1 MLNKLSIHNYALINQ
16 IDIDFK
22 DGLSVI
28 TGETGAGKS
37 IILGALSMILGGRAD
52 TKSIG
57 NADKKSIIEATFY
70 AKNDAEIDKFCT
82 SNDIDRFEDNN
93 FNFILRREISSSG
106 RSRAFINDTPV
117 TLQQLRDAAIRLIDI
132 HSQHQN
138 LLIADAKYQLQ
149 IIDSIAN
156 NVNELNEYKTQF
168 KKYIEIRNHL
178 NQRKI
183 EISKNKENEEFLRFQ
198 FDQLQKI
205 APKENEQEEL
215 ERKYEVLSNAESI
228 KDDLRH
234 IVNTLSDNEDSVL
247 SQISALKSVINRLN
261 LDLFNAESNDIKPRF
276 ESLYLELKDI
286 AEQFGDY
293 LSEVDSDPK
302 ELQSIEH
309 RLNLIYEAN
318 RRFNVNNENELLKIK
333 VDIES
338 QLANIDNSDDDISAL
353 EQKKKSEGIKLKELA
368 DKLSQTR
375 IKAADQFSSELIEM
389 AKPLGMSNL
398 KFSALV
404 SQNKL
409 TIDGQDSIEF
419 LCSFNKNQSLN
430 PISKVASGGEMSRI
444 MLCIKAIIAN
454 CMQLPTIIFDEID
467 TGVSGDIADRMGEMM
482 KEISDKIQV
491 ITITHLPQVA
501 SKGLIHY
508 KVYKTDNEQY
518 TTTNIKELSTEERI
532 EELAQMLSGSKIN
545 EAAILNAQSL
555 LNQQ

>member
-70 AKNDAEIDKFCT
+70 AKNDAEIDKFCI
-82 SNDIDRFEDNN
+82 SNDIDRFEDN
-93 FNFILRREISSSG
+93 NFILRREISSSG

-168 KKYIEIRNHL
+168 KKYIEIRNRL

-234 IVNTLSDNEDSVL
+234 VVNTLSDNEDSVL

-338 QLANIDNSDDDISAL
+338 QLTSIDNSDDDISAL

-375 IKAADQFSSELIEM
+375 IKAANQFSSELIEM
-389 AKPLGMSNL
+389 AKPLGMSNI

-501 SKGLIHY
+501 SKGLSHY

>member
-93 FNFILRREISSSG
+93 FILRREISSSG

-156 NVNELNEYKTQF
+156 NINELNEYKTQF
-168 KKYIEIRNHL
+168 KKYIEIRNRL

-302 ELQSIEH
+302 ELQLIEH

-338 QLANIDNSDDDISAL
+338 QLASIDNSDDDISAL

-389 AKPLGMSNL
+389 AKPLGMSNI

-501 SKGLIHY
+501 SKGLSHY

>member
-93 FNFILRREISSSG
+93 FILRREISSSG

-156 NVNELNEYKTQF
+156 NINELNEYKTQF
-168 KKYIEIRNHL
+168 KKYIEIRNRL

-286 AEQFGDY
+286 AEQFGDN

-338 QLANIDNSDDDISAL
+338 QLASIDNSDDDISAL

-375 IKAADQFSSELIEM
+375 IKAANQFSSELIEM
-389 AKPLGMSNL
+389 AKPLGMSNI

>member
-70 AKNDAEIDKFCT
+70 AKNDAEIDKFCI
-82 SNDIDRFEDNN
+82 SNDIDRFEDN
-93 FNFILRREISSSG
+93 NFILRREISSSG

-168 KKYIEIRNHL
+168 KKYIEIRNRL

-234 IVNTLSDNEDSVL
+234 IVNTLSDNENSVL
-247 SQISALKSVINRLN
+247 SQICALKSVINRLN
-261 LDLFNAESNDIKPRF
+261 LDLFNSESNDIKPRF

-302 ELQSIEH
+302 ELQLIEH

-338 QLANIDNSDDDISAL
+338 QLASIDNSDDDISAL

-389 AKPLGMSNL
+389 AKPLGMSNI

-467 TGVSGDIADRMGEMM
+467 TGVSGDIADRMGDMM

-501 SKGLIHY
+501 SKGLSHY

>member
-70 AKNDAEIDKFCT
+70 VENDAEIDKFCT
-82 SNDIDRFEDNN
+82 SNDIDRFEDN
-93 FNFILRREISSSG
+93 NFILRREISSSG

-168 KKYIEIRNHL
+168 KKYIEIRNRL

-333 VDIES
+333 VDIKS
-338 QLANIDNSDDDISAL
+338 QLVSIDNSDDDISAL

-389 AKPLGMSNL
+389 AKPLGMSNI

>member
-93 FNFILRREISSSG
+93 FILRREISSSG

-168 KKYIEIRNHL
+168 KKYIEIRNRL

-205 APKENEQEEL
+205 SPKENEQEEL

-338 QLANIDNSDDDISAL
+338 QLASIDNSDDDISAL

-389 AKPLGMSNL
+389 AKPLGMSNI

-501 SKGLIHY
+501 SKGLSHY

>member
-93 FNFILRREISSSG
+93 FILRREISSSG

-117 TLQQLRDAAIRLIDI
+117 TLQQLRDAAIKLIDI

-168 KKYIEIRNHL
+168 KKYIEIRNRL

-338 QLANIDNSDDDISAL
+338 QLASIDNSDDDISTL

-389 AKPLGMSNL
+389 AKPLGMSNI

-501 SKGLIHY
+501 SKGLSHY

-532 EELAQMLSGSKIN
+532 KELAQMLSGSKIN

>member
-70 AKNDAEIDKFCT
+70 AKNDAEIDKFCI
-82 SNDIDRFEDNN
+82 SNDIDRFEDN
-93 FNFILRREISSSG
+93 NFILRREISSSG

-156 NVNELNEYKTQF
+156 NINELNEYKTQF
-168 KKYIEIRNHL
+168 KKYIEIRNRL

-302 ELQSIEH
+302 ELQLIEH

-338 QLANIDNSDDDISAL
+338 QLASIDNSDDDISAL

-389 AKPLGMSNL
+389 AKPLGMSNI

-501 SKGLIHY
+501 SKGLSHY

>member
-82 SNDIDRFEDNN
+82 SNDIDKFEDN
-93 FNFILRREISSSG
+93 NFILRREISSSG

-168 KKYIEIRNHL
+168 KKYIEIRNRL

-338 QLANIDNSDDDISAL
+338 QLASIDNSDDDISTL

-389 AKPLGMSNL
+389 AKPLGMSNI

>member
-70 AKNDAEIDKFCT
+70 AKNDTEIDKFCT
-82 SNDIDRFEDNN
+82 SNDIDRFEDN
-93 FNFILRREISSSG
+93 NFILRREISSSG

-168 KKYIEIRNHL
+168 KKYIEIRNRL

-338 QLANIDNSDDDISAL
+338 QLASIDNSDDDISAL

-389 AKPLGMSNL
+389 AKPLGMSNI

-555 LNQQ
+555 LNQ

>member
-93 FNFILRREISSSG
+93 FILRREISSSG

-156 NVNELNEYKTQF
+156 NINELNEYKTQF
-168 KKYIEIRNHL
+168 KKYIEIRNRL

-338 QLANIDNSDDDISAL
+338 QLTSIDNSDDDISAL

-375 IKAADQFSSELIEM
+375 IKAANQFSSELIEM
-389 AKPLGMSNL
+389 AKPLGMSNI

>member
-93 FNFILRREISSSG
+93 FILRREISSSG

-156 NVNELNEYKTQF
+156 NINELNEYKTQF
-168 KKYIEIRNHL
+168 KKYIEIRNRL

-338 QLANIDNSDDDISAL
+338 QLASIDNSDDDISAL

-375 IKAADQFSSELIEM
+375 IKAAGQFSSELIEM
-389 AKPLGMSNL
+389 AKPLGMSNI

-501 SKGLIHY
+501 SKGLSHY

>member
-70 AKNDAEIDKFCT
+70 VENDAEIDKFCT
-82 SNDIDRFEDNN
+82 SNDIDRFEDN
-93 FNFILRREISSSG
+93 NFILRREISSSG

-168 KKYIEIRNHL
+168 KKYIEIRNRL

-338 QLANIDNSDDDISAL
+338 QLASIDNSDDDISAL
-353 EQKKKSEGIKLKELA
+353 EQKKKTEGIKLKELA

-389 AKPLGMSNL
+389 AKPLGMSNI

-501 SKGLIHY
+501 SKGLSHY

>member
-70 AKNDAEIDKFCT
+70 AKNDAEIDKFCI
-82 SNDIDRFEDNN
+82 SNDIDRFEDN
-93 FNFILRREISSSG
+93 NFILRREISSSG

-168 KKYIEIRNHL
+168 KKYIEIRNRL

-338 QLANIDNSDDDISAL
+338 QLASIDNSDDDISAL

-389 AKPLGMSNL
+389 AKPLGMSNI

>member
-70 AKNDAEIDKFCT
+70 VENDAEIDKFCT
-82 SNDIDRFEDNN
+82 SNDIDRFEDN
-93 FNFILRREISSSG
+93 NFILRREISSSG

-168 KKYIEIRNHL
+168 KKYIEIRNRL

-338 QLANIDNSDDDISAL
+338 QLASIDNSDDDISAL

-389 AKPLGMSNL
+389 AKPLGMSNI

-501 SKGLIHY
+501 SKGLSHY

>member
-70 AKNDAEIDKFCT
+70 AKNDAEIDKFCI
-82 SNDIDRFEDNN
+82 SNDIDRFEDN
-93 FNFILRREISSSG
+93 NFILRREISSSG

-168 KKYIEIRNHL
+168 KKYIVIRNRL

-338 QLANIDNSDDDISAL
+338 QLASIDNSDDDISAL

-389 AKPLGMSNL
+389 AKPLGMSNI

>member
-93 FNFILRREISSSG
+93 FILRREISSSG

-168 KKYIEIRNHL
+168 KKYIEIRNRL

-261 LDLFNAESNDIKPRF
+261 LDLFNAESNDIRPRF

-338 QLANIDNSDDDISAL
+338 QLASIDNSDDDISAL

-389 AKPLGMSNL
+389 AKPLGMSNI

>member
-70 AKNDAEIDKFCT
+70 AKNDTEIDKFCT
-82 SNDIDRFEDNN
+82 SNDIDRFEDN
-93 FNFILRREISSSG
+93 NFILRREISSSG

-168 KKYIEIRNHL
+168 KKYIEIRNRL

-338 QLANIDNSDDDISAL
+338 QLASIDNSDDDISAL

-389 AKPLGMSNL
+389 AKPLGMSNI

>member
-70 AKNDAEIDKFCT
+70 VENDAEIDKFCT
-82 SNDIDRFEDNN
+82 SNDIDRFEDN
-93 FNFILRREISSSG
+93 NFILRREISSSG

-168 KKYIEIRNHL
+168 KKYIEIRNRL

-338 QLANIDNSDDDISAL
+338 QLASIDNSDDDISAL

-389 AKPLGMSNL
+389 AKPLGMSNI

>member
-93 FNFILRREISSSG
+93 FILRREISSSG

-156 NVNELNEYKTQF
+156 NINELNEYKTQF
-168 KKYIEIRNHL
+168 KKYIEIRNRL

-338 QLANIDNSDDDISAL
+338 QLASIDNSDDDISAL

-368 DKLSQTR
+368 DRLSQTR

-389 AKPLGMSNL
+389 AKPLGMSNI

>member
-70 AKNDAEIDKFCT
+70 AKNDAEIDKFCN
-82 SNDIDRFEDNN
+82 SNDIDRFEDN
-93 FNFILRREISSSG
+93 NFILRREISSSG

-117 TLQQLRDAAIRLIDI
+117 TLQQLRDAAIRLVDI

-168 KKYIEIRNHL
+168 KKYIEIRNRL

-338 QLANIDNSDDDISAL
+338 QLASIDNSDDDISAL
-353 EQKKKSEGIKLKELA
+353 EQKKKFEGIKLKELA

-389 AKPLGMSNL
+389 AKPLGMSNI

>member
-93 FNFILRREISSSG
+93 FILRREISSSG

-168 KKYIEIRNHL
+168 KKYIEIRNRL

-228 KDDLRH
+228 KDDLH
-234 IVNTLSDNEDSVL
+234 HVVNTLSDNEDSVL

-338 QLANIDNSDDDISAL
+338 QLASIDNSDDDISAL

-389 AKPLGMSNL
+389 AKPLGMSNI

>member
-70 AKNDAEIDKFCT
+70 VENDADIDKFCT
-82 SNDIDRFEDNN
+82 SNDIDRFEDN
-93 FNFILRREISSSG
+93 NFILRREISSSG

-117 TLQQLRDAAIRLIDI
+117 TLQQLRDAAIRLVDI

-168 KKYIEIRNHL
+168 KKYIEIRNRL

-338 QLANIDNSDDDISAL
+338 QLASIDNSDDDISAL
-353 EQKKKSEGIKLKELA
+353 EQRKKSEGIKLKELA

-389 AKPLGMSNL
+389 AKPLGMSNI

-501 SKGLIHY
+501 SKGLSHY

>member
-93 FNFILRREISSSG
+93 FILRREISSSG

-183 EISKNKENEEFLRFQ
+183 DISKNKENEEFLRFQ

-338 QLANIDNSDDDISAL
+338 QLASIDNSDDDISAL

-375 IKAADQFSSELIEM
+375 IKAVDQFSSELIEM
-389 AKPLGMSNL
+389 AKPLGMSNI

-467 TGVSGDIADRMGEMM
+467 TGVSGDIADRMGDMM

>member
-70 AKNDAEIDKFCT
+70 VENDAEIDKFCT
-82 SNDIDRFEDNN
+82 SNDIDRFEDN
-93 FNFILRREISSSG
+93 NFILRREISSSG

-117 TLQQLRDAAIRLIDI
+117 TLQQLRDAAIRLVDI

-168 KKYIEIRNHL
+168 KKYIEIRNRL

-215 ERKYEVLSNAESI
+215 ERKYDVLSNAESI

-318 RRFNVNNENELLKIK
+318 RRFNVNNENELIKIK

-338 QLANIDNSDDDISAL
+338 QLASIDNSDNDISAL

-389 AKPLGMSNL
+389 AKPLGMSNI

-482 KEISDKIQV
+482 KEISKKIQV

-501 SKGLIHY
+501 SKGLSHY

>member
-70 AKNDAEIDKFCT
+70 AKNDAEIDKFCI

-93 FNFILRREISSSG
+93 FILRREISSLG

-117 TLQQLRDAAIRLIDI
+117 TLQQLRDAAIRLVDI

-168 KKYIEIRNHL
+168 KKYIVIRNRL

-338 QLANIDNSDDDISAL
+338 QLASIDNSDDDISAL

-389 AKPLGMSNL
+389 AKPLGMSNI

>member
-70 AKNDAEIDKFCT
+70 AKNDAEIDKFCI
-82 SNDIDRFEDNN
+82 SNDIDRFEDN
-93 FNFILRREISSSG
+93 NFILRREISSSG

-156 NVNELNEYKTQF
+156 NINELNEYKTQF
-168 KKYIEIRNHL
+168 KKYIEIRNRL

-302 ELQSIEH
+302 ELQLIEH

-338 QLANIDNSDDDISAL
+338 QLASIDNSDDDISAL

-368 DKLSQTR
+368 DRLSQTR

-389 AKPLGMSNL
+389 AKPLGMSNI

-501 SKGLIHY
+501 SKGLSHY

>member
-93 FNFILRREISSSG
+93 FILRREISSSG

-138 LLIADAKYQLQ
+138 LLIADAKHQLQ

-156 NVNELNEYKTQF
+156 NINELNEYKTQF
-168 KKYIEIRNHL
+168 KKYIEIRNRL

-338 QLANIDNSDDDISAL
+338 QLASIDNSDDDISAL

-375 IKAADQFSSELIEM
+375 IKAADQFSSKLIEM
-389 AKPLGMSNL
+389 AKPLGMSNI

-467 TGVSGDIADRMGEMM
+467 TGVSGDIADKMGEMM

>member
-70 AKNDAEIDKFCT
+70 AKNDTEIDKFCT
-82 SNDIDRFEDNN
+82 SNDIDRFEDN
-93 FNFILRREISSSG
+93 NFILRREISSSG

-156 NVNELNEYKTQF
+156 NINELNEYKTQF
-168 KKYIEIRNHL
+168 KKYIEIRNRL

-234 IVNTLSDNEDSVL
+234 IVNTLSDNEESVL

-338 QLANIDNSDDDISAL
+338 QLASIDNSDDDISAL

-389 AKPLGMSNL
+389 AKPLGMSNI

-501 SKGLIHY
+501 SKGLSHY

>member
-70 AKNDAEIDKFCT
+70 TKNDAEIDKFCT
-82 SNDIDRFEDNN
+82 SNDIDRFEDY
-93 FNFILRREISSSG
+93 NFILRREISSSG

-156 NVNELNEYKTQF
+156 NINELNEYKTQF
-168 KKYIEIRNHL
+168 KKYIEIRNRL

-338 QLANIDNSDDDISAL
+338 QLASIDNSDDDISAL

-389 AKPLGMSNL
+389 AKPLGMSNI

-501 SKGLIHY
+501 SKGLSHY

>member
-82 SNDIDRFEDNN
+82 SNDIDRFDDN
-93 FNFILRREISSSG
+93 NFILRREISSSG

-156 NVNELNEYKTQF
+156 NINELNEYKTQF
-168 KKYIEIRNHL
+168 KKYIEIRNRL

-338 QLANIDNSDDDISAL
+338 QLASIDNSDDDISAL

-389 AKPLGMSNL
+389 AKPLGMSNI

-501 SKGLIHY
+501 SKGLSHY

>member
-93 FNFILRREISSSG
+93 FILRREISSSG

-156 NVNELNEYKTQF
+156 NINELNEYKTQF
-168 KKYIEIRNHL
+168 KKYIEIRNRL

-261 LDLFNAESNDIKPRF
+261 LDLFNSESNDIKPRF

-338 QLANIDNSDDDISAL
+338 QLASIDNSDDDISAL

-389 AKPLGMSNL
+389 AKPLGMSNI

-501 SKGLIHY
+501 SKGLSHY

>member
-70 AKNDAEIDKFCT
+70 AKNDAEIDKFCI
-82 SNDIDRFEDNN
+82 SNDIDRFEDN
-93 FNFILRREISSSG
+93 NFILRREISSSG

-156 NVNELNEYKTQF
+156 NINELNEYKTQF
-168 KKYIEIRNHL
+168 KKYIEIRNRL

-261 LDLFNAESNDIKPRF
+261 LDLFNAESYDIKPRF

-338 QLANIDNSDDDISAL
+338 QLASIDNSDDDISAL

-389 AKPLGMSNL
+389 AKPLGMSNI

>member
-93 FNFILRREISSSG
+93 FILRREISSSG

-168 KKYIEIRNHL
+168 KKYIEIRNRL

-302 ELQSIEH
+302 ELQLIEH

-338 QLANIDNSDDDISAL
+338 QLTSIDNSDDDISAL

-389 AKPLGMSNL
+389 AKPLGMSNI

-501 SKGLIHY
+501 SKGLSHY

>member
-93 FNFILRREISSSG
+93 FILRREISSSG

-117 TLQQLRDAAIRLIDI
+117 TLQQLREAAIRLIDI

-261 LDLFNAESNDIKPRF
+261 LDLFNAEPNDIKPRF

-293 LSEVDSDPK
+293 LSEVDSDPT

-338 QLANIDNSDDDISAL
+338 QLASIDNSDDDISAL

-389 AKPLGMSNL
+389 AKPLGMSNI

-501 SKGLIHY
+501 SKGLSHY

>member
-93 FNFILRREISSSG
+93 FILRREISSSG

-168 KKYIEIRNHL
+168 KKYIEIRNRL

-302 ELQSIEH
+302 ELLSIEH

-338 QLANIDNSDDDISAL
+338 QLASIDNSDDDISAL

-389 AKPLGMSNL
+389 AKPLGMSNI

>member
-93 FNFILRREISSSG
+93 FILRREISSSG

-149 IIDSIAN
+149 IIDSIAY

-168 KKYIEIRNHL
+168 KKYIEIRNRL

-338 QLANIDNSDDDISAL
+338 QLASIDNSDDDISAL

-389 AKPLGMSNL
+389 AKPLGMSNI

>member
-93 FNFILRREISSSG
+93 FILRREISSSG

-168 KKYIEIRNHL
+168 KKYIEIRNRL

-205 APKENEQEEL
+205 VPKENEQEEL

-338 QLANIDNSDDDISAL
+338 QLASIDNSDDDISAL
-353 EQKKKSEGIKLKELA
+353 EQKKKFEGIKLKELA

-389 AKPLGMSNL
+389 AKPLGMSNI

-467 TGVSGDIADRMGEMM
+467 TGVSGDIADRMGDMM

-501 SKGLIHY
+501 SKGLSHY

>member
-70 AKNDAEIDKFCT
+70 AKNDTEIDKFCT
-82 SNDIDRFEDNN
+82 SNDIDRFEDN
-93 FNFILRREISSSG
+93 NFILRREISSSG

-156 NVNELNEYKTQF
+156 NINELNEYKTQF
-168 KKYIEIRNHL
+168 KKYIEIRNRL

-338 QLANIDNSDDDISAL
+338 QLASIDNSDDDISAL

-389 AKPLGMSNL
+389 AKPLGMSNI

-482 KEISDKIQV
+482 KEISDKIQI

-501 SKGLIHY
+501 SKGLSHY

>member
-82 SNDIDRFEDNN
+82 SNDIDKFEDN
-93 FNFILRREISSSG
+93 NFILRREISSSG

-168 KKYIEIRNHL
+168 KKYIEIRNRL

-338 QLANIDNSDDDISAL
+338 QLASIDNSDDDISAL

-375 IKAADQFSSELIEM
+375 IKAADQFSSKLIEM
-389 AKPLGMSNL
+389 AKPLGMSNI